1 MSSRVVVVG
10 STNMDLVAFMDSI
23 PVAGETKSG
32 RSFQQSFGG
41 KGANQAVAAAACGV
55 DVSIIT
61 GFGRDSNGD
70 AMKENFLSRG
80 VDIASSFTFDTTT
93 GVAHIWVEESGENRI
108 VLIPGAN
115 HALVPS
121 DVVANFSSIK
131 DAGVVVGQCEIP
143 LDVTSAVFAA
153 ARARGITTVMNP
165 APWQELPPSLLA
177 NTDWLVVNEVEHSE
191 LKPGSYSGNLVVT
204 LGSKGAE
211 LIMVDGS
218 REFFE
223 APKVK
228 AVDTTGAGDCLIGT
242 FAAGLAR
249 GDSPSDALKLGVKR
263 ASESVTKIG
272 AQGSF

>member
-1 MSSRVVVVG
+1 MCSS
-10 STNMDLVAFMDSI
+10 DL
-23 PVAGETKSG
+23 
-32 RSFQQSFGG
+32 
-41 KGANQAVAAAACGV
+41 
-55 DVSIIT
+55 
-61 GFGRDSNGD
+61 
-70 AMKENFLSRG
+70 
-80 VDIASSFTFDTTT
+80 
-93 GVAHIWVEESGENRI
+93 
-108 VLIPGAN
+108 
-115 HALVPS
+115 
-121 DVVANFSSIK
+121 
-131 DAGVVVGQCEIP
+131 
-143 LDVTSAVFAA
+143 
-153 ARARGITTVMNP
+153 NP

-211 LIMVDGS
+211 LILVDGK
-218 REFFE
+218 RKFFK

-272 AQGSF
+272 AQNGELRPNAKTRRAIRAAQRGRLNTSKSSRKFVEDLLNSRKS